1 MNIMVNSE
9 NNDNE
14 RLIINYNDLNNTEFL
29 ATELLK
35 NPRKV
40 LPCFERALKDLI
52 NKDLEDNFERL
63 KINTKTL
70 EKLKEKNWRVGIEGI
85 YGRQKVTPRGLNS
98 KLIRTLV
105 CVEGI
110 VTKCSLIKPKMMQS
124 VHYCPE
130 DKNFYAK
137 DYSDATDIS
146 NKGFN
151 SVAIYPTK
159 TDEGKLLK
167 AEFGYFKFKDHQTL
181 TLQEMPEKA
190 PPGQLPRS
198 VEIILEEDLV
208 DKAKPGDRLQ
218 IIGSF
223 ISLPSKAG
231 NEVRGRFRTVVI
243 ANNIKLLTRNES
255 GPVLTEEDLKN
266 IKEASKN
273 KKIFSLLAN
282 SMAPSIFGHKH
293 VKKALLLQMLG
304 GCEHNLP
311 NGTHIRGDINL
322 MLIGDPSTAKSQLLR
337 FVINTAPLVISTS
350 GRGSSG

>member
-1 MNIMVNSE
+1 MINSE
-9 NNDNE
+9 KNENE

-29 ATELLK
+29 ATELIK
-35 NPRKV
+35 DPRKV
-40 LPCFERALKDLI
+40 LPCFEKALKDIIVKEL
-52 NKDLEDNFERL
+52 DDNFINL
-63 KINTKTL
+63 KISPNTHNQ
-70 EKLKEKNWRVGIEGI
+70 LKEKNWRVGIEGI

-110 VTKCSLIKPKMMQS
+110 VTKCSLIKPKLMQS

-137 DYSDATDIS
+137 DYSDSSDFS
-146 NKGFN
+146 NKGSS
-151 SVAIYPTK
+151 SVAVYPTK
-159 TDEGKLLK
+159 NNDGKLLK

-198 VEIILEEDLV
+198 IEVILEEDLV

-231 NEVRGRFRTVVI
+231 NEIRGRFRTVVV
-243 ANNIKLLTRNES
+243 ANNMKLLTRDES

-266 IKEASKN
+266 IKEASKQKN
-273 KKIFSLLAN
+273 IFSLL
-282 SMAPSIFGHKH
+282 G
-293 VKKALLLQMLG
+293 KKKFFFDQSKLNIKN
-304 GCEHNLP
+304 H
-311 NGTHIRGDINL
+311 
-322 MLIGDPSTAKSQLLR
+322 
-337 FVINTAPLVISTS
+337 F
-350 GRGSSG
+350 